1 MKYRYLSEMEK
12 KGFGLSSDVI
22 DYFDISMCLFYTEHN
37 FLRLVS
43 LTIDRMIPA
52 GNWFT
57 NDKYNVSTDYKE
69 SKSGI

>member
-1 MKYRYLSEMEK
+1 
-12 KGFGLSSDVI
+12 
-22 DYFDISMCLFYTEHN
+22 MCLVYTEHN